1 MNQRTV
7 LKFMFKTLE
16 CTTKIHFGANEL
28 PTIGSFEG
36 DAGHPKTE
44 GAMRLAV
51 AWCPASALV
60 RQIGPVEEGGHVYAS
75 VLSPDL
81 SRKRRSGQQAN

>member
-1 MNQRTV
+1 
-7 LKFMFKTLE
+7 MFKTLE

-51 AWCPASALV
+51 AW
-60 RQIGPVEEGGHVYAS
+60 YAN
-75 VLSPDL
+75 
-81 SRKRRSGQQAN
+81 RSIAPCLQQP

>member
-1 MNQRTV
+1 METAAACMNQRMV

-51 AWCPASALV
+51 AW
-60 RQIGPVEEGGHVYAS
+60 YAN
-75 VLSPDL
+75 
-81 SRKRRSGQQAN
+81 RSIAPCLQQP